1 MPDPILRPSDVENL
15 AGTDTGREHL
25 SHSKLNKFL
34 ACHELYANHYER
46 RLERIDKRE
55 SLEMGKAYQK
65 AIELQD
71 PDAAPLV
78 LDGWEM
84 CGVCDGEGFTELRE
98 KQPLQEIVVSTGSGP
113 VRVGAGEPVP
123 CEACAGTGRTPPDE
137 EPYFHTQ
144 EAQDKHEINKA
155 VVRAAAALYLR
166 KWPAPVGEHREFEFL
181 VRLRNPWTGHYSRT
195 FDLKG
200 YADGLQGLEPALNIG
215 GVDIYTSTEVPREQF
230 VPVQDVRQIPLE
242 LVENKLV
249 GRVDSVMVQ
258 RLPLDRQLQLLRYG
272 VWRATGR
279 TVGTVH
285 FRWVKKPSIKPRQK
299 ESIPEFCER
308 LAADYEERPDFYAYE
323 PPPSYIT
330 SADLLKIECEL
341 WTWAQQLR
349 DLRRQRIFD
358 RNTSHCSDYGGC
370 DFIPLCSGDPDAD
383 HLYRIRP
390 ERTE

>member
-1 MPDPILRPSDVENL
+1 
-15 AGTDTGREHL
+15 
-25 SHSKLNKFL
+25 
-34 ACHELYANHYER
+34 
-46 RLERIDKRE
+46 
-55 SLEMGKAYQK
+55 
-65 AIELQD
+65 
-71 PDAAPLV
+71 V
-78 LDGWEM
+78 LDGWTP
-84 CGVCDGEGFTELRE
+84 GPSEGGF
-98 KQPLQEIVVSTGSGP
+98 
-113 VRVGAGEPVP
+113 VP
-123 CEACAGTGRTPPDE
+123 PAE

-144 EAQDKHEINKA
+144 EAQDRHEINKA
-155 VVRAAAALYLR
+155 IVRAAAALYLR
-166 KWPAPVGEHREFEFL
+166 KWPAPVGEQREFEFL

-195 FDLKG
+195 FDLMG
-200 YADGLQGLEPALNIG
+200 YADGL
-215 GVDIYTSTEVPREQF
+215 VDNYEMSMSAGR
-230 VPVQDVRQIPLE
+230 PLE

-299 ESIPEFCER
+299 ETIPEFCER

-341 WTWAQQLR
+341 WLWSEQLR
-349 DLRRQRIFD
+349 ALRRQRAFD

-370 DFIPLCSGDPDAD
+370 DYIPLCSGDPDAES
-383 HLYRIRP
+383 LYRVRP
-390 ERTE
+390 ER

>member
-1 MPDPILRPSDVENL
+1 MTADPVLRPSDCENL

-71 PDAAPLV
+71 PNAAPLV
-78 LDGWEM
+78 LDGYTYEPN
-84 CGVCDGEGFTELRE
+84 EGA
-98 KQPLQEIVVSTGSGP
+98 
-113 VRVGAGEPVP
+113 AG
-123 CEACAGTGRTPPDE
+123 GWIYTPPAE
-137 EPYFHTQ
+137 LPYFHTQ
-144 EAQDKHEINKA
+144 EAQDRHEINKA

-166 KWPAPVGEHREFEFL
+166 KWPAPVGEQREFEFV

-200 YADGLQGLEPALNIG
+200 YADGLVWPPRTYEQ
-215 GVDIYTSTEVPREQF
+215 DSTGNTFTVPGSG
-230 VPVQDVRQIPLE
+230 PLE

-279 TVGTVH
+279 PVGTVH

-308 LAADYEERPDFYAYE
+308 LAADYEEREDFYAYE
-323 PPPSYIT
+323 PPASYIT
-330 SADLLKIECEL
+330 SADLLRIECEL
-341 WTWAQQLR
+341 WTWAEQLR
-349 DLRRQRIFD
+349 ALRRQRIFD

-383 HLYRIRP
+383 SLYRIRP
-390 ERTE
+390 ERTEA

>member
-1 MPDPILRPSDVENL
+1 M
-15 AGTDTGREHL
+15 
-25 SHSKLNKFL
+25 FL
-34 ACHELYANHYER
+34 ACHQKYGHHYDA

-65 AIELQD
+65 AIELQN
-71 PDAAPLV
+71 PEAAPMV
-78 LDGWEM
+78 LDGYEPIM
-84 CGVCDGEGFTELRE
+84 VKYDD
-98 KQPLQEIVVSTGSGP
+98 QPEPIFQSWQPP
-113 VRVGAGEPVP
+113 V
-123 CEACAGTGRTPPDE
+123 E

-144 EAQDKHEINKA
+144 EAQDRHEINKA
-155 VVRAAAALYLR
+155 IVRAAAALYLR
-166 KWPAPVGEHREFEFL
+166 KWPAPVGEQREFEFV

-195 FDLKG
+195 FDLMG
-200 YADGLQGLEPALNIG
+200 YADGLNDPAGWTNLAN
-215 GVDIYTSTEVPREQF
+215 TPPSELAKL
-230 VPVQDVRQIPLE
+230 PLK

-272 VWRATGR
+272 VWRAIGR

-323 PPPSYIT
+323 PPASYIT

>member
-1 MPDPILRPSDVENL
+1 VPDPILRPSDVENL
-15 AGTDTGREHL
+15 AGTDSPREHL
-25 SHSKLNKFL
+25 SHTRISMFL
-34 ACHELYANHYER
+34 ACHQKYGHHYDA

-71 PDAAPLV
+71 PDWAPLV
-78 LDGWEM
+78 LDGYTPVWADSGHGGLIPEPP
-84 CGVCDGEGFTELRE
+84 VEL
-98 KQPLQEIVVSTGSGP
+98 
-113 VRVGAGEPVP
+113 
-123 CEACAGTGRTPPDE
+123 
-137 EPYFHTQ
+137 PYFHTQ

-155 VVRAAAALYLR
+155 IVRAAAALYLR
-166 KWPAPVGEHREFEFL
+166 KWPAPVGEQREFEFV
-181 VRLRNPWTGHYSRT
+181 VRLRNPWSGHYSRT

-200 YADGLQGLEPALNIG
+200 YADGLVDPDFHGGTPASG
-215 GVDIYTSTEVPREQF
+215 ESY
-230 VPVQDVRQIPLE
+230 PLE

-308 LAADYEERPDFYAYE
+308 LAADYEEREDFYAYE
-323 PPPSYIT
+323 PPASYIT
-330 SADLLKIECEL
+330 SADLLRIECEL

-349 DLRRQRIFD
+349 DLRRQRLFD

-370 DFIPLCSGDPDAD
+370 EYVPLCSGDPDAD
-383 HLYRIRP
+383 SLYRIRP
-390 ERTE
+390 ERTDA

>member
-1 MPDPILRPSDVENL
+1 VTRSLSSMSEPILRPSDCENL
-15 AGTDTGREHL
+15 AGTDTGRSHL

-34 ACHELYANHYER
+34 ACHELFANHYER

-285 FRWVKKPSIKPRQK
+285 FRWVKKPS
-299 ESIPEFCER
+299 
-308 LAADYEERPDFYAYE
+308 
-323 PPPSYIT
+323 YIT

>member
-1 MPDPILRPSDVENL
+1 VSSNSLTSSSEPILRPSDVENL
-15 AGTDTGREHL
+15 AGQTTGRDHL
-25 SHSKLNKFL
+25 SHTKISMFL
-34 ACHELYANHYER
+34 ACHQKFGHHYER

-71 PDAAPLV
+71 PDVAPLV
-78 LDGWEM
+78 LDGYTQGFECPNGCEDPRPGWWSPGPEADKPP
-84 CGVCDGEGFTELRE
+84 CANCDAPLTRTWKPPAEL
-98 KQPLQEIVVSTGSGP
+98 
-113 VRVGAGEPVP
+113 
-123 CEACAGTGRTPPDE
+123 
-137 EPYFHTQ
+137 PYFHTQ

-155 VVRAAAALYLR
+155 IVRAAAALYLR
-166 KWPAPVGEHREFEFL
+166 KWPAPVGEQREFEFL

-195 FDLKG
+195 FDLMG
-200 YADGLQGLEPALNIG
+200 YADGLVDNDPRYNEHPEMPPG
-215 GVDIYTSTEVPREQF
+215 GQ
-230 VPVQDVRQIPLE
+230 LE

-249 GRVDSVMVQ
+249 GRVDSIMVQ

-308 LAADYEERPDFYAYE
+308 LAADYEEREDFYAYE
-323 PPPSYIT
+323 PPASYIT
-330 SADLLKIECEL
+330 SADLLRIECEL
-341 WTWAQQLR
+341 WLWSEQLR
-349 DLRRQRIFD
+349 ALRRQRAFD

-370 DFIPLCSGDPDAD
+370 DFIPLCAGDPDASS
-383 HLYRIRP
+383 LYRVRP
-390 ERTE
+390 ER

>member
-1 MPDPILRPSDVENL
+1 VTRSLSSMSEPILRPSDCENL
-15 AGTDTGREHL
+15 AGTDTGRSHL

-34 ACHELYANHYER
+34 ACHELFANHYER

-78 LDGWEM
+78 LDGWTP
-84 CGVCDGEGFTELRE
+84 GPSEGGF
-98 KQPLQEIVVSTGSGP
+98 
-113 VRVGAGEPVP
+113 VP
-123 CEACAGTGRTPPDE
+123 PEE

-144 EAQDKHEINKA
+144 EAQDRHEINKA

-323 PPPSYIT
+323 PPASYIT

>member
-1 MPDPILRPSDVENL
+1 VAMPDPILRPSDVENL
-15 AGTDTGREHL
+15 AGTDSPREHL
-25 SHSKLNKFL
+25 SHTRISMFL
-34 ACHELYANHYER
+34 ACHQKYGHHYDS

-65 AIELQD
+65 AIEHQRAD
-71 PDAAPLV
+71 WAPLF
-78 LDGWEM
+78 LDGW
-84 CGVCDGEGFTELRE
+84 
-98 KQPLQEIVVSTGSGP
+98 
-113 VRVGAGEPVP
+113 RVD
-123 CEACAGTGRTPPDE
+123 EAINLLPPDE

-144 EAQDKHEINKA
+144 EAQDRHEINKA
-155 VVRAAAALYLR
+155 IVRAAAALYLR
-166 KWPAPVGEHREFEFL
+166 KWPAPVGEQREFEFV

-200 YADGLQGLEPALNIG
+200 YADGLVGMDVGNASVLAGYPPE
-215 GVDIYTSTEVPREQF
+215 DRE
-230 VPVQDVRQIPLE
+230 RIAMGPLE

-308 LAADYEERPDFYAYE
+308 LAADYEEREDFYAYE
-323 PPPSYIT
+323 PPASYIT
-330 SADLLKIECEL
+330 SADLLRIECEL
-341 WTWAQQLR
+341 WTWAEQLR
-349 DLRRQRIFD
+349 ALRRQRIFD

-370 DFIPLCSGDPDAD
+370 EYVPLCSGDPDAD
-383 HLYRIRP
+383 SLYRIRP
-390 ERTE
+390 ERTDA

>member
-1 MPDPILRPSDVENL
+1 VPDPILRPSDVENL
-15 AGTDTGREHL
+15 AGTETGREHL
-25 SHSKLNKFL
+25 SHTRISMFL
-34 ACHELYANHYER
+34 ACHQKYGHHYER

-65 AIELQD
+65 AIEYGN
-71 PDAAPLV
+71 ANVAPLV
-78 LDGWEM
+78 LDG
-84 CGVCDGEGFTELRE
+84 GIVAPDGDSF
-98 KQPLQEIVVSTGSGP
+98 VVSMP
-113 VRVGAGEPVP
+113 E
-123 CEACAGTGRTPPDE
+123 E

-155 VVRAAAALYLR
+155 IVRAAAALYLR
-166 KWPAPVGEHREFEFL
+166 KWPAPVGEQREFEFV

-200 YADGLQGLEPALNIG
+200 YADGL
-215 GVDIYTSTEVPREQF
+215 VDPM
-230 VPVQDVRQIPLE
+230 QDLMNKTMYGNALE

-249 GRVDSVMVQ
+249 GRVDSIMVQ

-308 LAADYEERPDFYAYE
+308 LAADYEEREDFYAYE
-323 PPPSYIT
+323 PPASYIT
-330 SADLLKIECEL
+330 SADLLRIECEL
-341 WTWAQQLR
+341 WQWSEQLR
-349 DLRRQRIFD
+349 ALRRARIFD

-383 HLYRIRP
+383 SLYRIRP
-390 ERTE
+390 ERITA

>member
-1 MPDPILRPSDVENL
+1 MSEATLRPSDAENL
-15 AGTDTGREHL
+15 AGVDTGRAHL
-25 SHSKLNKFL
+25 SHTRLSMFL
-34 ACHELYANHYER
+34 ACHEKFNLHYER

-65 AIELQD
+65 AIELQH
-71 PDAAPLV
+71 PEVGPLV
-78 LDGWEM
+78 LDGWEPTNIHERD
-84 CGVCDGEGFTELRE
+84 CLPGVDWRPVGNVTMH
-98 KQPLQEIVVSTGSGP
+98 GP
-113 VRVGAGEPVP
+113 AIWLI
-123 CEACAGTGRTPPDE
+123 PPAE

-144 EAQDKHEINKA
+144 EAQDRHEINKA

-166 KWPAPVGEHREFEFL
+166 KWPAPVGEQREFEFL

-195 FDLKG
+195 FDLMG
-200 YADGLQGLEPALNIG
+200 YADGL
-215 GVDIYTSTEVPREQF
+215 VDNYEMSMSAGR
-230 VPVQDVRQIPLE
+230 PLE

-279 TVGTVH
+279 PVGTVH

-299 ESIPEFCER
+299 ETIPEFCER

-323 PPPSYIT
+323 PPASYIT

-341 WTWAQQLR
+341 WTWAEQLR
-349 DLRRQRIFD
+349 QLRRQRIFD

-370 DFIPLCSGDPDAD
+370 DFIPLCNGDPDAD

-390 ERTE
+390 ERTEA

>member
-1 MPDPILRPSDVENL
+1 VTRSLSSMSEPILRPSDCENL
-15 AGTDTGREHL
+15 AGQETGRSHL

-65 AIELQD
+65 AIEWGN
-71 PDAAPLV
+71 ANIAPLV
-78 LDGWEM
+78 LDG
-84 CGVCDGEGFTELRE
+84 GIVAPDGDSF
-98 KQPLQEIVVSTGSGP
+98 VVSMP
-113 VRVGAGEPVP
+113 E
-123 CEACAGTGRTPPDE
+123 E

-144 EAQDKHEINKA
+144 EAQDRHEINKA

-166 KWPAPVGEHREFEFL
+166 KWPAPVGEQREFEFL

-195 FDLKG
+195 FDLMG
-200 YADGLQGLEPALNIG
+200 YADGLDFGTVPHDVFDGQGNQA
-215 GVDIYTSTEVPREQF
+215 F
-230 VPVQDVRQIPLE
+230 PLE
-242 LVENKLV
+242 LIENKLV

-308 LAADYEERPDFYAYE
+308 LAADYEEREDFYAYE

-341 WTWAQQLR
+341 WTWAEQLR
-349 DLRRQRIFD
+349 ALRRQRIFD

-370 DFIPLCSGDPDAD
+370 DFIPLCNGDPDAD

-390 ERTE
+390 ERTEA

>member
-1 MPDPILRPSDVENL
+1 VTRSLSSMSEPILRPSDCENL
-15 AGTDTGREHL
+15 AGQETGRSHL

-78 LDGWEM
+78 LDGWTP
-84 CGVCDGEGFTELRE
+84 GPSEGGF
-98 KQPLQEIVVSTGSGP
+98 
-113 VRVGAGEPVP
+113 VP
-123 CEACAGTGRTPPDE
+123 PAE

-144 EAQDKHEINKA
+144 EAQDRHEINKA
-155 VVRAAAALYLR
+155 IVRAAAALYLR
-166 KWPAPVGEHREFEFL
+166 KWPAPVGEQREFEFL

-195 FDLKG
+195 FDLMG
-200 YADGLQGLEPALNIG
+200 YADGL
-215 GVDIYTSTEVPREQF
+215 VDNYEMSMSAGR
-230 VPVQDVRQIPLE
+230 PLE

-299 ESIPEFCER
+299 ETIPEFCER

-341 WTWAQQLR
+341 WLWSEQLR
-349 DLRRQRIFD
+349 ALRRQRAFD

-370 DFIPLCSGDPDAD
+370 DYIPLCSGDPDAES
-383 HLYRIRP
+383 LYRVRP
-390 ERTE
+390 ER